1 MPSRADE
8 GFYPIKA
15 DDGTII
21 ANHRVPNTLESQ
33 IEKLPGVIVVGNPH
47 GDVTLNE
54 FYDVNCPDLPQGLGR
69 HRRAAEQPTAELRL
83 VLVPFPVL
91 SVASIQGTRVE
102 LAVARLTSA
111 QNFYKFH
118 RMLDQSRGMVDGN
131 RAMAAAQAIGLDPA
145 KLLKIANDDAVAKIM
160 IAHVKLG
167 DALAIKA
174 TPGLVIKGVAIVGYP
189 GPKALARIID
199 SVERCDAVIC
209 GKAALGRARF
219 TLSLAAAVRRD
230 ARDGLGERLGRHH
243 HMMRVGVHQRFARRA
258 RSPRGLSR
266 TPGRRVAGPRARPAC
281 RAPASCMSLSRG
293 QATPAACSA
302 TCTSPEQSMPER
314 GLAAPQIGRAQE
326 GFRHRDEIRRLGGK
340 RRQMHLRNMPAGRR
354 DGEAPVLPRDA
365 QPLRP
370 SAARRAAAA

>member
-1 MPSRADE
+1 MARLGMVRDRIMESSKHMSRLVLIFAAALFLLPLASRADE

-54 FYDVNCPDLPQGLGR
+54 FYDVNCPVC
-69 HRRAAEQPTAELRL
+69 RRASGDIDALLRSRRQLRL

-91 SVASIQGTRVE
+91 GVASIQGTRVE

-118 RMLDQSRGMVDGN
+118 RMLDKGRGMVDGN
-131 RAMAAAQAIGLDPA
+131 RAMAAAQAIGLDQA
-145 KLLKIANDDAVAKIM
+145 KVLKIANDDALAKIM

-174 TPGLVIKGVAIVGYP
+174 TPGLIIKGVAFNGYP

-209 GKAALGRARF
+209 G
-219 TLSLAAAVRRD
+219 
-230 ARDGLGERLGRHH
+230 E
-243 HMMRVGVHQRFARRA
+243 
-258 RSPRGLSR
+258 PR
-266 TPGRRVAGPRARPAC
+266 
-281 RAPASCMSLSRG
+281 
-293 QATPAACSA
+293 
-302 TCTSPEQSMPER
+302 
-314 GLAAPQIGRAQE
+314 
-326 GFRHRDEIRRLGGK
+326 
-340 RRQMHLRNMPAGRR
+340 
-354 DGEAPVLPRDA
+354 
-365 QPLRP
+365 
-370 SAARRAAAA
+370 